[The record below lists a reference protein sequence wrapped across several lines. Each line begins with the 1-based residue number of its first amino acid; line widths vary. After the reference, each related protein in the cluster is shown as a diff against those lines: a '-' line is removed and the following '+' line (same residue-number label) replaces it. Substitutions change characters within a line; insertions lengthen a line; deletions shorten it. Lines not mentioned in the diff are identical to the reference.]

1 MYPRY
6 HNTPAHTELGLQL
19 GALEK
24 TDDAVVTG
32 SGMSAILAGLLSV
45 VKAGDHVLALDS
57 LYGGTMELLRHQL
70 PQMGIEVDFF
80 SGKRGRRRAAG
91 EAGAH
96 AADLLRVDHQSGAVG
111 TGS

>member
-6 HNTPAHTELGLQL
+6 HNTPPHTELGLQL

-32 SGMSAILAGLLSV
+32 SGMSAILAGLPSV

-80 SGKRGRRRAAG
+80 SGQRMGDAERLVKPGRTRLIYC
-91 EAGAH
+91 ESITNPV
-96 AADLLRVDHQSGAVG
+96 L
-111 TGS
+111 